1 MVKKPDIKTRKKLRI
16 TMCVLYL
23 MELVICTMPFI
34 QDTKVNADG
43 LVTVA
48 SPFNM
53 FMMLFGVTSNVD
65 GSFAAFSVVCV
76 VLILIP
82 IINFLFCALDKE
94 RNLKN
99 IVSVISCFVSV
110 FLILLFIP
118 RQNISIGDIV
128 AILVYV
134 LIMFITSIAMVM
146 RLSKDVED
154 KK

>member
-53 FMMLFGVTSNVD
+53 FMMLFGVT
-65 GSFAAFSVVCV
+65 FAAFSVVCV

-99 IVSVISCFVSV
+99 IVSVISCFTAV
-110 FLILLFIP
+110 FLILSFIP
-118 RQNISIGDIV
+118 RQNISIGSIV
-128 AILVYV
+128 AIMVYV